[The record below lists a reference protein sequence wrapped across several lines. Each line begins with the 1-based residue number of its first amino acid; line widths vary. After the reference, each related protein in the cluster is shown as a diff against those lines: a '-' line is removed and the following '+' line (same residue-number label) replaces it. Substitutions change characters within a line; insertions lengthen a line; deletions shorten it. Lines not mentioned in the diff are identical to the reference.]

1 LQGRLEVLQKKY
13 HIDRE
18 FKIILLLGG
27 EMDEQMTVIDHL
39 LCDEKLLALM
49 EADFSK
55 RYPLSTK
62 TGRKSTPVE
71 VVFRILAL
79 KHLRCL
85 SYENTIKNVKESL
98 ILRQFCRVYFNP
110 LPNKSTLIRWANT
123 LSATTLEQINQRL
136 TQIAT
141 QLQITQGRKMR
152 TDGTVV
158 ATNIHFPS
166 DNSLLVDG
174 VKVISRILSQAK
186 SILLANPNNLNLRI
200 FRNRYRTA
208 RRISRQI
215 DSLSKTRNESGKEK
229 RKQAYMKLIE
239 VTKAAI
245 KQTQKVKSILD
256 KLDSVKLQKLL
267 QKCETFIPRIE
278 QVVEQ
283 ASRRVLNQEKVSAA
297 EKIMSIF
304 EVHTDIICRGKPNLD
319 VEFGRKVWLD
329 EVDGGIVSNYR
340 VLKGNP
346 HDTQQLVSS
355 LDQHISNFGHPPKL
369 VSSDRGVYSQS
380 NENYAQSL
388 GIKQV
393 ILPKGGYRSKQRIQ
407 TERKRNFRKGRHWHN
422 GVEGRISFLKRC
434 FGFQRCLYRGDIGFK
449 RWVGWGIIAHNLT
462 VISRCLL
469 SQSRNIS

>member
-1 LQGRLEVLQKKY
+1 MLRKKY

-18 FKIILLLGG
+18 FNIILLLFG
-27 EMDEQMTVIDHL
+27 EMDEQMTRIDHL
-39 LCDEKLLALM
+39 LCDEKLLELM
-49 EADFSK
+49 ATDFSK
-55 RYPLSTK
+55 RYPLSSK

-71 VVFRILAL
+71 VILRMLVL
-79 KHLRCL
+79 KHLRSL
-85 SYENTIKNVKESL
+85 SYENTIKNVRESL

-123 LSATTLEQINQRL
+123 LSEKTLEEINQRL
-136 TQIAT
+136 AQIAT
-141 QLQITQGRKMR
+141 QLKITQGKKMR

-174 VKVISRILSQAK
+174 VKVISRILSQSK
-186 SILLANPNNLNLRI
+186 SIILEKFPNINLRI

-215 DSLSKTRNESGKEK
+215 DSLSKTRNESGKQR
-229 RKQAYMKLIE
+229 RKQAYTKLIE

-245 KQTQKVKSILD
+245 KQAEKVKSVLVQLDAVKSQKILQTWEIF
-256 KLDSVKLQKLL
+256 L
-267 QKCETFIPRIE
+267 PRIE

-283 ASRRVLNQEKVSAA
+283 ASRRVLAQEKVSAA
-297 EKIMSIF
+297 EKIVSIF
-304 EVHTDIICRGKPNLD
+304 EVHTDIICRGKLNLD

-329 EVDGGIVSNYR
+329 EVDGGIISNYR
-340 VLKGNP
+340 VLEGNP

-355 LDQHISNFGHPPKL
+355 LDQHIDNFGYPPKL

-380 NENYAQSL
+380 NENYAQTL
-388 GIKQV
+388 GIKEV
-393 ILPKGGYRSKQRIQ
+393 ILPKGGYRSKHRIEH
-407 TERKRNFRKGRHWHN
+407 ERKRNFRKGRHWHN

-462 VISRCLL
+462 VISRYLV
-469 SQSRNIS
+469 SQSRNLN

>member
-1 LQGRLEVLQKKY
+1 MLRKKY

-18 FKIILLLGG
+18 FDIILLLFG
-27 EMDEQMTVIDHL
+27 EMDEQLIQIDHL
-39 LCDEKLLALM
+39 LCDEKLLELM
-49 EADFSK
+49 SADFSK
-55 RYPLSTK
+55 RYPLSRK

-71 VVFRILAL
+71 VIFRMLTL
-79 KHLRCL
+79 KHLRGL
-85 SYENTIKNVKESL
+85 SYEKTLKNVKESL
-98 ILRQFCRVYFNP
+98 ILRQFCRIYFHP
-110 LPNKSTLIRWANT
+110 LPNKSTLLRWANT
-123 LSATTLEQINQRL
+123 LSEKTLTQINQRL

-141 QLQITQGRKMR
+141 QLQITQGKKMR

-174 VKVISRILSQAK
+174 VKVISGILSQSK
-186 SILLANPNNLNLRI
+186 SIILANSQTVNLRI

-215 DSLSKTRNESGKEK
+215 DSLSKTRNESGKLK

-245 KQTQKVKSILD
+245 KQAEKVKSILAQ
-256 KLDSVKLQKLL
+256 LNAVKSCKILQKW
-267 QKCETFIPRIE
+267 EIFRPRIE

-283 ASRRVLNQEKVSAA
+283 ASRRVLAQEKVSAT
-297 EKIMSIF
+297 EKIVSIF
-304 EVHTDIICRGKPNLD
+304 EVHTDIICRGKPKLD

-329 EVDGGIVSNYR
+329 EVDGGIISNYR
-340 VLKGNP
+340 VLNGNP

-355 LDQHISNFGHPPKL
+355 LDQHINNFGYPPKL

-407 TERKRNFRKGRHWHN
+407 NERKRNFRKSRHWHN

-434 FGFQRCLYRGDIGFK
+434 FGFQRCLYRGDMGFE

-462 VISRCLL
+462 IISRCLI
-469 SQSRNIS
+469 SQAKHIN